1 MKIRIN
7 KEGKTKLMLSFAL
20 LIYSVYVYISTGSYL
35 AFIAMF
41 ASTIGD
47 ISIMSY
53 RNCFHKKKNIHLMYG
68 VVAFCV
74 AHITYI
80 LAMETYFSKL
90 LLYVG
95 IIAFIFL
102 LSVLAFVSKRKSRD
116 IVFFLYSIVIGCN
129 LINTFFYHNLAFT
142 GMLLFVISDLVLLIG
157 EKKKI
162 NGIWLQVIIWATY
175 VPAEALLLTSLL
187 SNL

>member
-53 RNCFHKKKNIHLMYG
+53 RNCFHKKKNIHLISHLAG
-68 VVAFCV
+68 LVVV
-74 AHITYI
+74 
-80 LAMETYFSKL
+80 
-90 LLYVG
+90 V
-95 IIAFIFL
+95 
-102 LSVLAFVSKRKSRD
+102 
-116 IVFFLYSIVIGCN
+116 
-129 LINTFFYHNLAFT
+129 
-142 GMLLFVISDLVLLIG
+142 
-157 EKKKI
+157 
-162 NGIWLQVIIWATY
+162 
-175 VPAEALLLTSLL
+175 
-187 SNL
+187 